1 MLFLATL
8 IQEVANRWRDLIMD
22 WNKRIHSHTRVIQG
36 MYVKFQIPFK
46 TKYVVLNRYSGT
58 QWFMSHWRGSSD
70 LDQTWSMW
78 SVDIPK
84 KAHWVKKIF
93 FFPPEPPGGAQ
104 FFYYMEIEAAVLAM
118 FEHES
123 NFFFFAWRG
132 TKNSPGIKWKKFGL
146 GPFLIRLVHLLLKST
161 YIQHGPTGWR
171 K

>member
-1 MLFLATL
+1 
-8 IQEVANRWRDLIMD
+8 
-22 WNKRIHSHTRVIQG
+22 
-36 MYVKFQIPFK
+36 
-46 TKYVVLNRYSGT
+46 
-58 QWFMSHWRGSSD
+58 MSHSRGSSD

-123 NFFFFAWRG
+123 NFFFFCLKGDQKLSRHQVK
-132 TKNSPGIKWKKFGL
+132 KNWT
-146 GPFLIRLVHLLLKST
+146 GPFFDPF
-161 YIQHGPTGWR
+161 GPSEGF
-171 K
+171 

>member
-1 MLFLATL
+1 MNLPWQSNVYKAGRKWKSLLLGIFVQFL
-8 IQEVANRWRDLIMD
+8 
-22 WNKRIHSHTRVIQG
+22 
-36 MYVKFQIPFK
+36 PF
-46 TKYVVLNRYSGT
+46 NRYSGS

-132 TKNSPGIKWKKFGL
+132 TKNSPDINWKKFGS

>member
-1 MLFLATL
+1 MGKNGQFWHKKWIVFCNFGIFERNKFRNILEISLATFREL
-8 IQEVANRWRDLIMD
+8 
-22 WNKRIHSHTRVIQG
+22 
-36 MYVKFQIPFK
+36 
-46 TKYVVLNRYSGT
+46 TKNLHPCLNRYSGS
-58 QWFMSHWRGSSD
+58 QWFMSHSRGSSD

-93 FFPPEPPGGAQ
+93 FFPPKPPGGAQ

-123 NFFFFAWRG
+123 NFFFFFAWRG
-132 TKNSPGIKWKKFGL
+132 TKNSPDINWKKFGS

>member
-1 MLFLATL
+1 M
-8 IQEVANRWRDLIMD
+8 ES
-22 WNKRIHSHTRVIQG
+22 RIYYLS
-36 MYVKFQIPFK
+36 
-46 TKYVVLNRYSGT
+46 RYSGF
-58 QWFMSHWRGSSD
+58 QWFMSHWRRSSD

-123 NFFFFAWRG
+123 NFFFFCLKGDQKLSRHQL
-132 TKNSPGIKWKKFGL
+132 KKIWI
-146 GPFLIRLVHLLLKST
+146 GPFFDPFGPSFAKKHLYSAWPHGLAKIAIFFKTSKSSDNYSCFRLIMPISWVK
-161 YIQHGPTGWR
+161 
-171 K
+171 

>member
-1 MLFLATL
+1 
-8 IQEVANRWRDLIMD
+8 
-22 WNKRIHSHTRVIQG
+22 
-36 MYVKFQIPFK
+36 
-46 TKYVVLNRYSGT
+46 
-58 QWFMSHWRGSSD
+58 MSHSRGSSD

-123 NFFFFAWRG
+123 NFFFFLPEG
-132 TKNSPGIKWKKFGL
+132 GPKTLQISTEKNLDRALF
-146 GPFLIRLVHLLLKST
+146 
-161 YIQHGPTGWR
+161 
-171 K
+171 